1 MDAGALE
8 KLFSGKEAMGIFRSI
23 RTSRILK
30 EALLPPDVWSWLIKD
45 HPILDGLSPGELDRL
60 RELSTLFLGEKTFE
74 GAEGLNLTD
83 PMREVIAV
91 QACVPVLNLGLGKY
105 KDWKTV
111 VVVPDVF
118 IQEHKEFD
126 QAGVAHEWEEDNSGE
141 SWDSGP
147 VVLSWKDVEASGWGD
162 GYNVIIHEAA
172 HRLDLLDGEMNGRPD
187 LPEGMNAAEWLAVF
201 SHAFEDLKQRAG
213 KRKRRLKIDSYA
225 IEDDA
230 EFFAVTAEYF
240 FEQPAVLRGE
250 YPDVYRL
257 FKDYFRQDPDSRR
270 NAALSA

>member
-1 MDAGALE
+1 
-8 KLFSGKEAMGIFRSI
+8 MGIFHSI
-23 RTSRILK
+23 RKSRILK
-30 EALLPPDVWSWLIKD
+30 EALLPPDVWSWLVKD
-45 HPILDGLSPGELDRL
+45 HPILDGLSRQELDRL
-60 RELSTLFLGEKTFE
+60 RELSTLFLHEKTFE

-83 PMREVIAV
+83 GMREVIAV
-91 QACVPVLNLGLGKY
+91 QACLPVLNLGLERY
-105 KDWKTV
+105 TEWKTV

-126 QAGVAHEWEEDNSGE
+126 QAGVAHEWEDEDSGE

-172 HRLDLLDGEMNGRPD
+172 HRLDLLDGEMNGRPA
-187 LPEGMNAAEWLAVF
+187 LHEGMDAAEWLTVF
-201 SHAFEDLKQRAG
+201 SRAFGDLKQRAG
-213 KRKRRLKIDSYA
+213 RRKRRLKIDSYA

-230 EFFAVTAEYF
+230 EFFAVTSEYF
-240 FEQPAVLRGE
+240 FEQPSVLRGE

-257 FKDYFRQDPDSRR
+257 FTAYYRQDPEARRSASR
-270 NAALSA
+270 SV

>member
-1 MDAGALE
+1 
-8 KLFSGKEAMGIFRSI
+8 MGLFRSI
-23 RTSRILK
+23 RKSRILK

-45 HPILDGLSPGELDRL
+45 HPILDGLSPKELDRL
-60 RELSTLFLGEKTFE
+60 RELSTLFLHEKKFE
-74 GAEGLNLTD
+74 GAEGLALTD
-83 PMREVIAV
+83 GMREVIAV
-91 QACVPVLNLGLGKY
+91 QACLPVLNLGLQKY
-105 KDWKTV
+105 REWKTV

-126 QAGVAHEWEEDNSGE
+126 QAGVAHEWVEDDSSGE
-141 SWDSGP
+141 SWDTGP

-187 LPEGMNAAEWLAVF
+187 LGEGMDPAEWLTVF
-201 SHAFEDLKQRAG
+201 SHAFEDLRRRAA
-213 KRKRRLKIDSYA
+213 KRKRRLKIDPYA

-230 EFFAVTAEYF
+230 EFFAVTSEHF
-240 FEQPAVLRGE
+240 FEQPGILRLE

-257 FKDYFRQDPDSRR
+257 FSAYYQQDPCERR
-270 NAALSA
+270 KGDRSA

>member
-1 MDAGALE
+1 
-8 KLFSGKEAMGIFRSI
+8 MGIFRSI
-23 RTSRILK
+23 RKSRILK

-45 HPILDGLSPGELDRL
+45 HPILDGLSPGELDHL

-91 QACVPVLNLGLGKY
+91 QACLPVLNLGLGKY
-105 KDWKTV
+105 KNWKTV

-201 SHAFEDLKQRAG
+201 SHAFGDLKQRAG

-225 IEDDA
+225 VEDDA

-270 NAALSA
+270 NAARSA